1 MEISHQR
8 TECSIHFA
16 GLHRDRLRRAVGH
29 RQSRRRQR
37 LRVQIAQRQQR

>member
-1 MEISHQR
+1 MPNIYY
-8 TECSIHFA
+8 T
-16 GLHRDRLRRAVGH
+16 GLHRDCLRRALGH